1 MTLDEF
7 LSALPDGVRFGR
19 SLVQMGHV
27 DVEHMA
33 QAVGRCL
40 KSIIAPDDEIRYG
53 LQVGPG
59 FGRVAN
65 SDLLTGKIDWLL
77 VLAAGLVELTA
88 EMTRDE
94 GPLALRLTTHRIPLA
109 DVLRHGIEHTTVHA
123 DPVHSAVVLGGLS
136 QGPKERQRRISS
148 KEVVSVGD
156 DHGLDAL
163 AGFVLALVGV
173 SAPREAT

>member
-27 DVEHMA
+27 DTRHMG

-40 KSIIAPDDEIRYG
+40 KSVITPDEEIRYG

-77 VLAAGLVELTA
+77 VLPTGLVEFTA

-94 GPLALRLTTHRIPLA
+94 GPLALRLTTHRMPLA
-109 DVLRHGIEHTTVHA
+109 DVLRHGVEHTTVHA

-163 AGFVLALVGV
+163 AGFVLALFG
-173 SAPREAT
+173 APAARETS